1 MQDLG
6 SAFWGFALAKVLSNC
21 YNGSEGT
28 NTNLPELGLSRS
40 PMEVL
45 REAAAFLNW
54 GPKGSALRF
63 AGVWPLVGARA
74 THMVSETRWVENL
87 LAILLLWPSRLAII
101 VSLREFDPASTS
113 YRTHCRTS
121 NFPTDGANCRVT
133 VFGLGP
139 IQWICREWVRKLG
152 SDKAMACSKG
162 GKNA

>member
-21 YNGSEGT
+21 SSGSEGT

-40 PMEVL
+40 LLEVL
-45 REAAAFLNW
+45 RAAATFLNR
-54 GPKGSALRF
+54 GLKGSASRF

-74 THMVSETRWVENL
+74 MHMVSEARWVENL
-87 LAILLLWPSRLAII
+87 LAVLLLWPSRLATI
-101 VSLREFDPASTS
+101 VSLREFGPVSTS

-152 SDKAMACSKG
+152 SDKETTCSEG